1 VSGRVVLVTGGA
13 GGMGRAI
20 RSRFETGG
28 DVVVAADLHD
38 ADLIADVTR
47 VPECDRMVADVLD
60 QHGRLDVLVT
70 AAGVWV
76 EGPTA
81 AMTEERWD
89 RTIDV
94 NLKGTFFAI
103 RAAIPP
109 LVASEGCIVAI
120 SSDYGLV
127 GGPGAAIY
135 CASKFGVNGIVRS
148 LALELAPQ
156 GVRVNSVCPCDVDT
170 PMLAGQARDFGAGDE
185 AGYLDAL
192 LRGLPQGERAR
203 FITPEEVAAAVW
215 FLASAEAAPINGV
228 ALPIEWGV
236 SAGY

>member
-1 VSGRVVLVTGGA
+1 MGA
-13 GGMGRAI
+13 AI
-20 RSRFETGG
+20 RARFETGG
-28 DVVVAADLHD
+28 DVVVAADLRGG
-38 ADLIADVTR
+38 DLTADVSR
-47 VPECDRMVADVLD
+47 VDDCDRMVGETLD
-60 QHGRLDVLVT
+60 RHGRLDVLVT

-81 AMTEERWD
+81 EMTEAQWD

-103 RAAIPP
+103 RAAIPA
-109 LVASEGCIVAI
+109 LVDAEGCVVAI
-120 SSDYGLV
+120 SSDYGLA

-170 PMLAGQARDFGAGDE
+170 PMLAGQARDYGGGDE
-185 AGYLDAL
+185 EGYLRSL
-192 LRGLPQGERAR
+192 LAHLPQGDRAR
-203 FITPEEVAAAVW
+203 FITPDEVAAAVW
-215 FLASAEAAPINGV
+215 FLASPEATPITGV